1 LTKKQVEEAM
11 KQYKYIFYTF
21 LSFHY
26 SLFKFSYS
34 IDCDSSNNLTLML
47 NSTKKIAK
55 IKLPKYYPFIGT
67 SKIQVLSIT
76 DYEKSKAQS
85 FKVNY

>member
-1 LTKKQVEEAM
+1 
-11 KQYKYIFYTF
+11 
-21 LSFHY
+21 
-26 SLFKFSYS
+26 
-34 IDCDSSNNLTLML
+34 ML